1 MIKNYVLL
9 FALLFA
15 FFFGFSQQANSGWKG
30 YFSYTEIKDL
40 AQGTNKF
47 YAASENALFSKDL
60 TSNVIKTINT
70 VDGLSAQVISAVYHS
85 PTSNRTIVGYE
96 NGLIN
101 VVNPDGSIVKVV
113 DIVNKQLPP
122 NIKRVNHF
130 TEYNGIIYISC
141 DFGICQY
148 NPANLQFGDTYYIGT
163 GPSEIVIKQSAI
175 FNGFIYAAT
184 ADYGIKRADVTNPNL
199 IDANQWTTVTTGS
212 WAAVEAFGT
221 QLIAVTS
228 TGQLNRLNGNAFVSF
243 GSLPGAPRDI
253 RATTDY
259 LIAVTDGRVA
269 LYNTNLAVVAQV
281 FNYSIPEFTSTFT
294 CATVVNQN
302 LYIGSLAQGVYV
314 TSATSPAIFE
324 NISPDGPTKNNV
336 FSLNTQTADLW
347 VTYGDYTYFYDPD
360 PLRYLGI
367 SKYNAQ
373 GWLNKPYADVHPT
386 GKDAND
392 LVRMTF
398 NPNNTSQ
405 FYVSSYHSGLLKF
418 ENESLVTLY
427 DNTNSE
433 LNSLVDPNF
442 PSGVSIRVEQSA
454 FDSQGN
460 LWTTVAKVSDGL
472 KVLRANGNW
481 ESIDMTPIIAGFF
494 QDSYGRMLID
504 KNNTKWIVTYDNGV
518 VAYNEASAE
527 KYKKITMGSDL
538 GNLPIQDARA
548 IAIDKRNQLWI
559 GTRKG
564 LRVLPGV
571 DRFNAE
577 GQMTT
582 NPIIILDDDGVA
594 QELLYEQAVND
605 ICVDGANNKWIGT
618 VDSGV
623 FMVSPDG
630 QQTLHHFTIANSP
643 LPSNA
648 INDIEIN
655 GQTGEVY
662 IATDKGLVSFKGVN
676 TDPKGDLNSVYVYPN
691 PVRPG
696 FAGTVK
702 IANLVDKAN
711 VKVTDIAGNL
721 VFEKTA
727 EGGTVEWDT
736 TAFGKYRVASGVY
749 MIFIATDDGSETK
762 VKKVMV
768 VR

>member
-1 MIKNYVLL
+1 MMKKYLLVL
-9 FALLFA
+9 FALQCSLFA
-15 FFFGFSQQANSGWKG
+15 FSQQAGTGWKG

-40 AQGTNKF
+40 AQSTNKF

-60 TSNVIKTINT
+60 ASNVIKTINT
-70 VDGLSAQVISAVYHS
+70 IDGLSAQVISAVYHS
-85 PTSNRTIVGYE
+85 PTSNRILVGYE

-101 VVNPDGSIVKVV
+101 IVNPDGSIVKVV

-130 TEYNGIIYISC
+130 TEYEGIVYISC

-148 NPANLQFGDTYYIGT
+148 NPSNLQFGDTYYIGT
-163 GPSEIVIKQSAI
+163 GPSEIVIRQSAV

-184 ADYGIKRADVTNPNL
+184 ADFGIKRADITNPNL
-199 IDANQWTTVTTGS
+199 IDASQWTTVTSGS
-212 WAAVEAFGT
+212 WAAVEAFGDE
-221 QLIAVTS
+221 LVAVT
-228 TGQLNRLNGNAFVSF
+228 TAGQMNRFNGGGFVGF
-243 GSLPGAPRDI
+243 GSLPAAPRDI
-253 RATTDY
+253 RATAEH
-259 LIAVTDGRVA
+259 LIAVTDTRVA
-269 LYNTNLAVVAQV
+269 IYSPALGLVTQV
-281 FNYSIPEFTSTFT
+281 FNYSIPDISATFT
-294 CATVVNQN
+294 CATVIGQN
-302 LYIGSLAQGVYV
+302 IYIGTLAHGVFVTSLANPTV
-314 TSATSPAIFE
+314 FE
-324 NISPDGPTKNNV
+324 NITPDGPTKNNV
-336 FSLNTQTADLW
+336 FSLNTQTPDLW
-347 VTYGDYTYFYDPD
+347 VTYGDYTYFYDPN
-360 PLRYLGI
+360 PLLYQGI
-367 SKYNAQ
+367 SKYNAE
-373 GWLNKPYADVHPT
+373 GWTNKPYSEVHPT

-392 LVRMTF
+392 LVRITF

-418 ENESLVTLY
+418 ENEEFVALY
-427 DNTNSE
+427 DQTNSE
-433 LNSLVDPNF
+433 LNSLVDPGF
-442 PSGVSIRVEQSA
+442 PSYISVRVEQSA

-460 LWTTVAKVSDGL
+460 LWTTVAKVPDGL

-481 ESIDMTPIIAGFF
+481 ESIDMTPVVAGFF

-504 KNNTKWIVTYDNGV
+504 KNNTKWIATYGNGV
-518 VAYNEASAE
+518 VAYNENSE
-527 KYKKITMGSDL
+527 TPFKKITVGTEA

-564 LRVLPGV
+564 LRVLPSI
-571 DRFNAE
+571 DRFNSE
-577 GQMTT
+577 DQMRA
-582 NPIIILDDDGVA
+582 NEIIIPDGEDFA
-594 QELLYEQAVND
+594 ELLYEQAVND

-623 FMVSPDG
+623 FMFSPDG
-630 QQTLHHFTIANSP
+630 QEQLYHFTITNSP

-648 INDIEIN
+648 INDIEID
-655 GQTGEVY
+655 GKTGEVF

-676 TDPKGDLNSVYVYPN
+676 TDPKDNLSNVYVYPN

-696 FAGTVK
+696 FSGTVK
-702 IANLVDKAN
+702 IANLIDKAN
-711 VKVTDIAGNL
+711 VKIADIAGNL
-721 VFEKTA
+721 VYEKIA

-749 MIFIATDDGSETK
+749 MIFIAADDGSETK
-762 VKKVMV
+762 VKKVMI

>member
-1 MIKNYVLL
+1 MMKNYVLVL
-9 FALLFA
+9 IALLA
-15 FFFGFSQQANSGWKG
+15 TGFGFSQQADSGWKG

-40 AQGTNKF
+40 TQSPTRF
-47 YAASENALFSKDL
+47 YAASENALFSKDVN
-60 TSNVIKTINT
+60 SNVIKTINT
-70 VDGLSAQVISAVYHS
+70 IDGLSAQVISAVFHS
-85 PTSNRTIVGYE
+85 PTSNRILVGYE

-113 DIVNKQLPP
+113 DIINKQLPP
-122 NIKRVNHF
+122 NVKRVNHF
-130 TEYNGIIYISC
+130 SEHEGIIYISG
-141 DFGICQY
+141 DFGISQY
-148 NPANLQFGDTYYIGT
+148 NPTNLQFGDTYYIGT
-163 GPSEIVIKQSAI
+163 GPAEIIVRQTAVSD
-175 FNGFIYAAT
+175 GFIYAAT
-184 ADYGIKRADVTNPNL
+184 ANFGIKRASVSNPNL
-199 IDANQWTTVTTGS
+199 IDASQWTTVVDGS
-212 WAAVEAFGT
+212 WAAVELFGDE
-221 QLIAVTS
+221 LIACTS
-228 TGQLNRLNGNAFVSF
+228 AGQLNRFNGTTFTGFAN
-243 GSLPGAPRDI
+243 LPSAPRDV
-253 RATTDY
+253 RASGDY

-269 LYNTNLAVVAQV
+269 LYNSSLSLVTQV
-281 FNYSIPEFTSTFT
+281 FNYNIPDVFTTFT
-294 CATVVNQN
+294 AATVIGQN
-302 LYIGSLAQGVYV
+302 LYIGTLANGVFV
-314 TSATSPAIFE
+314 TSATSPGTFE
-324 NISPDGPTKNNV
+324 NITPDGPSKNSV
-336 FSLNTQTADLW
+336 FSLNTQTPDLW

-367 SKYNAQ
+367 SKYNAE
-373 GWLNKPYADVHPT
+373 GWNNLPYSEVHPPTADVE
-386 GKDAND
+386 D

-398 NPNNTSQ
+398 NPNNPSQ

-418 ENESLVTLY
+418 ENETLVMLY

-433 LNSLVDPNF
+433 LNSLVDPEHPNI
-442 PSGVSIRVEQSA
+442 SIRVEQSA
-454 FDSQGN
+454 FDSKGD
-460 LWTTVAKVSDGL
+460 LWTTVAKVPNGL

-504 KNNTKWIVTYDNGV
+504 KNDTKWIVTYDNGV
-518 VAYNEASAE
+518 VAYNENSPE
-527 KYKKITMGSDL
+527 PFKKITMGSEA

-564 LRVLPGV
+564 IRVLPSV
-571 DRFNAE
+571 DRFNSE

-582 NPIIILDDDGVA
+582 NRIVIPDGDDFA
-594 QELLYEQAVND
+594 ELLYEQAVND
-605 ICVDGANNKWIGT
+605 ICVDGANNKWVGT

-623 FMVSPDG
+623 FLFSPDG
-630 QQTLHHFTIANSP
+630 QEELYHFTIANSP

-648 INDIEIN
+648 IHDIEIN

-676 TDPKGDLNSVYVYPN
+676 TDPKDNLSNVYVYPN

-696 FAGTVK
+696 FVGTVK
-702 IANLVDKAN
+702 IANLIDKAN
-711 VKVTDIAGNL
+711 VKIADIAGNL
-721 VFEKTA
+721 VYETIS

-749 MIFIATDDGSETK
+749 MIFIAADDGSETK
-762 VKKVMV
+762 VKKVMI